1 MTLPLAIPKL
11 SWFGTALKLKGSVI
25 PAVMPKVV
33 LCSGF
38 GVLISVLAAY
48 QWVSSWPT
56 LGNVVPSIVLGLL
69 LVFRTNTAYERF
81 WEGRKA
87 WGTLVNTVRN
97 LTRRIWVF
105 VEEANPSDRAHKV
118 EALKLIVGFTI
129 AMKLHLRQEAL
140 GRELQPWI
148 GDHRTALQ
156 DAHNP
161 PLMLAFWIEDY
172 LQQQYQQRRVDL
184 YQVTTLNALLD
195 TMVDTLGACER
206 ILKTPMPMA
215 YAIHLKQL
223 LLIYCLLLPFQMVGE
238 IGYWTGP
245 IVGLVSF
252 TLFGI
257 EEIGLEIE
265 NPFGLDDNDLP
276 LDEICRTMG
285 KNVEHLMQLKPSA
298 YRHLEH
304 ETYEDAIDS
313 VWAQPFL

>member
-1 MTLPLAIPKL
+1 MTLPLMLPKL

-25 PAVMPKVV
+25 PAVMSKVL

-38 GVLISVLAAY
+38 GVLISVLADWK
-48 QWVSSWPT
+48 WVSGWPT

-87 WGTLVNTVRN
+87 WGTLVNTIRN

-105 VEEANPSDRAHKV
+105 VEKTSPSDRTHKV
-118 EALKLIVGFTI
+118 EALKLSIGFAI
-129 AMKLHLRQEAL
+129 AMKFHLRQEAL
-140 GRELQPWI
+140 GQELQNWI
-148 GDHRTALQ
+148 GDDLQAALR

-172 LQQQYQQRRVDL
+172 LQQQYRNQRIDL
-184 YQVTTLNALLD
+184 YQVTALTALLD
-195 TMVDTLGACER
+195 KMVESLGACER

-223 LLIYCLLLPFQMVGE
+223 LLIYCLLLPLQMVGE

-298 YRHLEH
+298 YRHEH
-304 ETYEDAIDS
+304 ERYEDTVDS
-313 VWAQPFL
+313 VWAQPSL

>member
-1 MTLPLAIPKL
+1 MLIPKL
-11 SWFGTALKLKGSVI
+11 SWFRTAFKLKGSVI
-25 PAVMPKVV
+25 PAVMSKVL

-38 GVLISVLAAY
+38 GVVISLLADWK
-48 QWVSSWPT
+48 WVEGWPT

-87 WGTLVNTVRN
+87 WGTLVNTIRN

-105 VEEANPSDRAHKV
+105 VEETNPSDRVHKA
-118 EALKLIVGFTI
+118 EAIRLIVGFAI

-140 GRELQPWI
+140 GQELLDWI
-148 GDHRTALQ
+148 GDRQTVIQ
-156 DAHNP
+156 EVPNP
-161 PLMLAFWIEDY
+161 PLTIAFWLEDY

-184 YQVTTLNALLD
+184 YQITTMNTLLD

-223 LLIYCLLLPFQMVGE
+223 LLIYCLLLPLQMVGE

-265 NPFGLDDNDLP
+265 NPFGRDDNDLP

-285 KNVEHLMQLKPSA
+285 QNVEHLMLLQPTA
-298 YRHLEH
+298 YNSLDH
-304 ETYEDAIDS
+304 EG
-313 VWAQPFL
+313 AQENLAWVQPAL

>member
-1 MTLPLAIPKL
+1 MTIPKL
-11 SWFGTALKLKGSVI
+11 SWFGTVFKLKGSVI
-25 PAVMPKVV
+25 PAVMSKVI

-38 GVLISVLAAY
+38 GVMISALADWK
-48 QWVSSWPT
+48 WVSGWPT
-56 LGNVVPSIVLGLL
+56 LSNAIPSIVLGLL

-87 WGTLVNTVRN
+87 WGKLVNTVRN

-105 VEEANPSDRAHKV
+105 VDETSPSDRVHKI
-118 EALKLIVGFTI
+118 EALKLVVGFAI
-129 AMKLHLRQEAL
+129 AMKHHLRQEAL
-140 GRELQPWI
+140 GQELYHWI
-148 GDHRTALQ
+148 GDRQTTLQ
-156 DAHNP
+156 ETQNP
-161 PLMLAFWIEDY
+161 PLILAFWIEDY

-257 EEIGLEIE
+257 EAIGLEIE

-285 KNVEHLMQLKPSA
+285 RNVEHLMGLKPSA
-298 YRHLEH
+298 YEHLEH
-304 ETYEDAIDS
+304 EIYENTVDS
-313 VWAQPFL
+313 AWAQPSP

>member
-1 MTLPLAIPKL
+1 MNLPITIPKI
-11 SWFGTALKLKGSVI
+11 SWFRTAFKLRGSVI
-25 PAVMPKVV
+25 PAVMSKVM
-33 LCSGF
+33 LCSGV
-38 GVLISVLAAY
+38 GVLISVLADWK
-48 QWVSSWPT
+48 WVTGWPT
-56 LGNVVPSIVLGLL
+56 LGNAVPSIVLGLL

-105 VEEANPSDRAHKV
+105 IEETNPSDRAHKV
-118 EALKLIVGFTI
+118 EALKLAVGFAV
-129 AMKLHLRQEAL
+129 AMKHHLRQETL
-140 GRELQPWI
+140 GQELQHWV
-148 GDHRTALQ
+148 GDRQETLR

-161 PLMLAFWIEDY
+161 PLMIAFWIEDY

-276 LDEICRTMG
+276 LDDICRMIG
-285 KNVEHLMQLKPSA
+285 KNVERLMQLKPSA
-298 YRHLEH
+298 YHHLKH
-304 ETYEDAIDS
+304 EKYEDAVDS
-313 VWAQPFL
+313 VWAQPSL

>member
-1 MTLPLAIPKL
+1 MTIPKL
-11 SWFGTALKLKGSVI
+11 SWFGTAFKLKGSVI
-25 PAVMPKVV
+25 PAVMSKVI

-38 GVLISVLAAY
+38 GVLISVLADWK
-48 QWVSSWPT
+48 WVSGWPT

-105 VEEANPSDRAHKV
+105 VDETSLSDRVHKV
-118 EALKLIVGFTI
+118 EALKLVVGFAI

-140 GRELQPWI
+140 GQELYHWI
-148 GDHRTALQ
+148 GDRQATLQ
-156 DAHNP
+156 DAQNP
-161 PLMLAFWIEDY
+161 PLMIAFWIEDY

-285 KNVEHLMQLKPSA
+285 RNVEHLMRLKPSA
-298 YRHLEH
+298 YGHLEH
-304 ETYEDAIDS
+304 DIYEDTVDS
-313 VWAQPFL
+313 AWAKPAL

>member
-1 MTLPLAIPKL
+1 MF
-11 SWFGTALKLKGSVI
+11 SLKGSVI
-25 PAVMPKVV
+25 PAVMPKVL

-38 GVLISVLAAY
+38 GIFVSLLEDWH
-48 QWVSSWPT
+48 WVNGWPT
-56 LGNVVPSIVLGLL
+56 LSNVIPSIVLGLL

-105 VEEANPSDRAHKV
+105 VEEKTPEDRAHKV
-118 EALKLIVGFTI
+118 EALKLIVAFTI
-129 AMKLHLRQEAL
+129 AMKYHLRQEQ
-140 GRELQPWI
+140 GGQEQEGQELLDWM
-148 GDHRTALQ
+148 GDRHQFLQ
-156 DAHNP
+156 DTPNP
-161 PLMLAFWIEDY
+161 PLTLAFWIEDY
-172 LQQQYQQRRVDL
+172 LQQQYAAQRVDL
-184 YQVTTLNALLD
+184 YQITTMNMLLD

-223 LLIYCLLLPFQMVGE
+223 LLIYCLLLPLQMVGE
-238 IGYWTGP
+238 IGYWAGP

-265 NPFGLDDNDLP
+265 NPFGHDPNDLP
-276 LDEICRTMG
+276 LDDICRTMG
-285 KNVEHLMQLKPSA
+285 INVESLMELQPTA
-298 YRHLEH
+298 YRHWKQDENALPTE
-304 ETYEDAIDS
+304 S
-313 VWAQPFL
+313 VLSAGLRSL